1 MFYLLANSGPA
12 QGTRY
17 ELVDNEYVLGRDP
30 SECQIVIKDVP
41 AVSRRHARL
50 FKSGSGYAV
59 EDLKSRNRT
68 FLNGEPEPI
77 AEARLLRPGDQ
88 IRICEVTFVF
98 QSEVAS
104 PLAPKTTP
112 QMIDGA
118 DLGAQ
123 ITEDEHDTLN
133 STILKSLPVDVS
145 SSSRGSVQLTASPEV
160 KLAALI
166 EITQNLGKAIS
177 LDDVL
182 PQVLKSL
189 FKIFVQADRGFIVLQ
204 TPDGKLVP
212 RWVRLRREDGNDTI
226 RISRTIIRKVM
237 ESRQAILSADAATD
251 DRFEMSQSIA
261 DFRIRSMM
269 CAPLLDADGT
279 PMGALQIDTLN
290 QRQKF
295 QAEDLELLVSAA
307 AQASISIQNAAMH
320 DASLR
325 QKEIDRDMQLARDV
339 QRGFLP
345 EARPD
350 LPGYEFFDY
359 YQPAEQVGGDYFDY
373 IPLPDGRVA
382 VIVADVVGHGIAAAL
397 LMAKLSAE
405 TRFSLYAELDPAAA
419 ITRLNEKL
427 SRLNVQRFVTLICAV
442 LDPKTH
448 RVTIVNAGHMPP
460 LIRRKDGAIE
470 EPGESIAGLPLGILD
485 DVRYEQVETSI
496 APGESLTLFTDG
508 INESLDKS
516 GTFYTIDRMRKHIRE
531 SSFGPE
537 HLGRLIVDDVRRFL
551 SGAPQHDDMCMVC
564 FGRS

>member
-1 MFYLLANSGPA
+1 MFHLLATSGPS

-17 ELVDNEYVLGRDP
+17 DLVDGEYVLGRDP

-41 AVSRRHARL
+41 AVSRKHARL
-50 FKSGSGYAV
+50 IKSGNSYAV

-68 FLNGEPEPI
+68 YLNGEPGAIDEV
-77 AEARLLRPGDQ
+77 RVLRPGDQ

-98 QSEVAS
+98 EAD
-104 PLAPKTTP
+104 TP
-112 QMIDGA
+112 IVGGQKQPRALDGA
-118 DLGAQ
+118 NLAQ
-123 ITEDEHDTLN
+123 MSEDEHESLN
-133 STILKSLPVDVS
+133 STILKSFPVDIS
-145 SSSRGSVQLTASPEV
+145 SSSQGSVRVTASPEV

-166 EITQNLGKAIS
+166 EITQNLGRAIS

-204 TPDGKLVP
+204 TPDGKLIP
-212 RWVRLRREDGNDTI
+212 RWVRLRREDGHDTI

-237 ESRQAILSADAATD
+237 ETREAILSADAATD

-269 CAPLLDADGT
+269 CAPLLDSERT
-279 PMGALQIDTLN
+279 PIGALQIDTLN

-295 QAEDLELLVSAA
+295 QDEDLELLVSAA
-307 AQASISIQNAAMH
+307 AQASIAIQNAQMH
-320 DASLR
+320 DAALR
-325 QKEIDRDMQLARDV
+325 QKEIDRDMQLAKDV

-345 EARPD
+345 ESRPD
-350 LPGYEFFDY
+350 LAGYSFYDF

-382 VIVADVVGHGIAAAL
+382 IVVADVVGHGIAAAL

-405 TRFSLYAELDPAAA
+405 ARFSLYSEREPAAA

-427 SRLNVQRFVTLICAV
+427 SRLNIQRFVTLICAV
-442 LDPKTH
+442 LCPKTH
-448 RVTIVNAGHMPP
+448 KLTIVNAGHMAP
-460 LIRRKDGAIE
+460 LVRRKDGTIE
-470 EPGESIAGLPLGILD
+470 EPGDSVAGLPLGITD
-485 DVRYEQVETSI
+485 AITYEQVETTI
-496 APGESLTLFTDG
+496 GPGETVTLYTDG
-508 INESLDKS
+508 INESMDK
-516 GTFYTIDRMRKHIRE
+516 GGAFYTIDRMRKHARE
-531 SSFGPE
+531 NNHGPE
-537 HLGRLIVDDVRRFL
+537 HLGRLIVEDVQKFL
-551 SGAPQHDDMCMVC
+551 TGAVQNDDMCLVC

>member
-1 MFYLLANSGPA
+1 MFHLLATSGPA

-17 ELVDNEYVLGRDP
+17 DLVDGEYILGRDP

-41 AVSRRHARL
+41 AVSRKHARL
-50 FKSGSGYAV
+50 FKSGNGYAV
-59 EDLKSRNRT
+59 EDLKSRNKT
-68 FLNGEPEPI
+68 YLNETEAL
-77 AEARLLRPGDQ
+77 AEAKVLRHGDQ

-98 QSEVAS
+98 QAEA
-104 PLAPKTTP
+104 PLQPPPKTP
-112 QMIDGA
+112 KPLDGA
-118 DLGAQ
+118 NLAQ
-123 ITEDEHDTLN
+123 MSDDEHDSLN
-133 STILKSLPVDVS
+133 STILKSFPVDIS
-145 SSSRGSVQLTASPEV
+145 SSSQGGVRVTASPEV

-166 EITQNLGKAIS
+166 EITQNLGRAIS

-204 TPDGKLVP
+204 TPDGKLIP
-212 RWVRLRREDGNDTI
+212 RWVRLRREDGHDTI

-237 ESRQAILSADAATD
+237 ETREAILSADAATD

-269 CAPLLDADGT
+269 CAPLLDNEGN
-279 PMGALQIDTLN
+279 PLGALQIDTLN

-307 AQASISIQNAAMH
+307 AQASIAIQNAQMH
-320 DASLR
+320 DAALR
-325 QKEIDRDMQLARDV
+325 QKEIDRDMQLAKDV

-350 LPGYEFFDY
+350 LAGYAFYDY

-382 VIVADVVGHGIAAAL
+382 IVVADVVGHGIAAAL

-405 TRFSLYAELDPAAA
+405 ARFSLYSEHEPGAA

-427 SRLNVQRFVTLICAV
+427 SRLNIQRFVTLICVV
-442 LDPKTH
+442 LDPKAH
-448 RVTIVNAGHMPP
+448 KMVIVNAGHMAP
-460 LIRRKDGAIE
+460 LVRRKDGTIE
-470 EPGESIAGLPLGILD
+470 EPGESIAGMPLGISEA
-485 DVRYEQVETSI
+485 VTYEQYETTLG
-496 APGESLTLFTDG
+496 PGESVTLYTDG
-508 INESLDKS
+508 INESMDKA
-516 GTFYTIDRMRKHIRE
+516 GAFYTIDRMRKHARE
-531 SSFGPE
+531 NNKGPE
-537 HLGRLIVDDVRRFL
+537 HLGRLIVDDVTRFL
-551 SGAPQHDDMCMVC
+551 TGAVQNDDMCLVS